1 MASRIPLFKAGDDF
15 SFIPNLQP
23 YYKLHGSIDIQD
35 GRNMMLIL
43 GGNKEVD
50 IAKHSL
56 LESYHAQ
63 FEWWL
68 NMPRARLMIIGY
80 SFADAH
86 INRMIFS
93 AIENRGLKLFLV
105 GPDGTKTIGSNPSL
119 PLNPRQQIKDAIVG
133 ASRRSLR
140 NTLSGR
146 DMVELMKIERFFQD
160 GLMATSYINPAP

>member
-68 NMPRARLMIIGY
+68 NMPRARLM
-80 SFADAH
+80 
-86 INRMIFS
+86 
-93 AIENRGLKLFLV
+93 ENLPRDRGHTRPI
-105 GPDGTKTIGSNPSL
+105 PDST
-119 PLNPRQQIKDAIVG
+119 
-133 ASRRSLR
+133 RREISH
-140 NTLSGR
+140 S
-146 DMVELMKIERFFQD
+146 
-160 GLMATSYINPAP
+160 